1 MTADQKTVIVVE
13 DEPDAAELF
22 AEMMRVSGFRVLK
35 TYSSTPA
42 ISMIAKEQP
51 DVVILDI
58 MMPDISGLEVL
69 RFMRRDPKLKAT
81 PVIVVSARSMP
92 SDIREGLEAGATI
105 YLTKPVGYL
114 ELKKSVDQVVHEQ
127 PLDNSS
133 MDTARSDL
141 WACCARLSPLKF
153 PAKSTRQSK
162 TRRPPYGLRLT
173 HLWCAGVPTRQHPP
187 DPEIPGR
194 YFTDKCGYALPDAQR
209 RSRPAPD
216 LQNGI

>member
-1 MTADQKTVIVVE
+1 MTENQKTVIVDE

-42 ISMIAKEQP
+42 ISLIAKERP
-51 DVVILDI
+51 DAVILDI

-69 RFMRRDPKLKAT
+69 RFMRRDPELKET

-114 ELKKSVDQVVHEQ
+114 DLKKSVDQVMQEQ
-127 PLDNSS
+127 PTGNSS
-133 MDTARSDL
+133 IDL
-141 WACCARLSPLKF
+141 
-153 PAKSTRQSK
+153 
-162 TRRPPYGLRLT
+162 
-173 HLWCAGVPTRQHPP
+173 PT
-187 DPEIPGR
+187 
-194 YFTDKCGYALPDAQR
+194 
-209 RSRPAPD
+209 
-216 LQNGI
+216 